1 MSEIIYLNGSFLNQ
15 KDAKISVFDRGFLFG
30 DGVYEVV
37 PVIDGVIIEI
47 EPFFER
53 FERSLHEIGLFL
65 PLSKD
70 KFLQMLQSL
79 VLKNNL
85 KEGGIYTQIT
95 RGVAPREFAFPK
107 DTMPTSM
114 AFCFEKE
121 IIDNPKAKSGVS
133 VVSVEDIRWKRRDIK
148 SISLLGQ
155 CLAKEQSVQEGAY
168 EGWMVEDGLVTEGT
182 ASTAYIV
189 KNGVIIT
196 RELSH
201 SVLPG
206 IRRKILLQI
215 AQEHGVKVELR
226 PFSLIEA
233 YSADEAFL
241 SSATNFILPI
251 VQVDGNK
258 IGDGKPGVICNKLR
272 ELYIQHALDEVKK

>member
-85 KEGGIYTQIT
+85 KE
-95 RGVAPREFAFPK
+95 
-107 DTMPTSM
+107 
-114 AFCFEKE
+114 
-121 IIDNPKAKSGVS
+121 
-133 VVSVEDIRWKRRDIK
+133 VVSIHKLQEVLHLEN
-148 SISLLGQ
+148 LLFQ
-155 CLAKEQSVQEGAY
+155 
-168 EGWMVEDGLVTEGT
+168 
-182 ASTAYIV
+182 
-189 KNGVIIT
+189 
-196 RELSH
+196 
-201 SVLPG
+201 
-206 IRRKILLQI
+206 KILCQLRWLFVLKKRLSITQK
-215 AQEHGVKVELR
+215 QKV
-226 PFSLIEA
+226 A
-233 YSADEAFL
+233 
-241 SSATNFILPI
+241 
-251 VQVDGNK
+251 
-258 IGDGKPGVICNKLR
+258 
-272 ELYIQHALDEVKK
+272 